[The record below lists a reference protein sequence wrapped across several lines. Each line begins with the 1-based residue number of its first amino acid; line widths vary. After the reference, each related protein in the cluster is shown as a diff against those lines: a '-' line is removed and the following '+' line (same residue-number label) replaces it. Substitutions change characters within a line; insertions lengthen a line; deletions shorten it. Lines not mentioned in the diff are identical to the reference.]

1 MDFNV
6 KDFGALGDGVSDDR
20 AAIQAAIDAAH
31 AAGGGTVHLP
41 AGEYRVSG
49 GERGVDGALMMKSNV
64 YLAGAGMGETV
75 VKLLDGWNGHV
86 NGMIRSSGTEE
97 THDFGV
103 RDLTLDGNRDN
114 NPEGT
119 VFGFYTGYKFG
130 DGADR
135 NVIVERVEAREMS
148 GYGFD
153 PHARTVNLVIRDSVA
168 HDNGFVG
175 FVADHQIDGAF
186 ENNVAYNND
195 LHGFN
200 VVTSSH
206 DFTLSDNVAY
216 GNGAAG
222 LVVQRGSYDVP
233 HAYNIRI
240 DGGSYHDNA
249 LEGVLIKLSHDVTL
263 QNAHIYDNGT
273 AGVRIAGAQ
282 DVQLLDNRIHDNV
295 QNGTYPEVLLQAFDD
310 SGITGNVYETL
321 NTLIEGNLI
330 TTSGD
335 ATYIVQERNDGSDYT
350 TLRDNGISGGRIASV
365 QLSGAHSSSGPL
377 RGTDGNDTL
386 IGGAANEQLLGGAG
400 ADLLD
405 GGAGRDRLTGGEEAD
420 TFRFSAREDSY
431 RTASENFADRILDF
445 EAGTDR
451 IDLSALGFS
460 GLGNGRDG
468 TLAVQVNSA
477 GTRTYL
483 KSFEANAA
491 GERFEIALEGNH
503 AGLDESSL
511 VFDDSATELALVGSA
526 PQTDPSV

>member
-31 AAGGGTVHLP
+31 AAGGGTVYLP

-49 GERGVDGALMMKSNV
+49 GEQGVDGALMMKSNV

-75 VKLLDGWNGHV
+75 VKLLDGWNGDV

-97 THDFGV
+97 THNFGV

-119 VFGFYTGYKFG
+119 VFGFYSGYKFG

-135 NVIVERVEAREMS
+135 NVTIERVEAREMS

-153 PHARTVNLVIRDSVA
+153 PHGRTANLVIRDSVA

-200 VVTSSH
+200 VVTSTH
-206 DFTLSDNVAY
+206 DFTLTGNVAY
-216 GNGAAG
+216 GNGGAG

-233 HAYNIRI
+233 HAYNILI

-249 LEGVLIKLSHDVTL
+249 LEGVLIKLSHEVTL

-282 DVQLLDNRIHDNV
+282 DVQLLNNRIHDNV
-295 QNGTYPEVLLQAFDD
+295 QNGKYPEVLLQAFDD
-310 SGITGNVYETL
+310 ASVTGNVYETQ
-321 NTLIEGNLI
+321 NTLIKGNVI
-330 TTSGD
+330 TTSGN
-335 ATYIVQERNDGSDYT
+335 ATYVVQERNDGSDYT
-350 TLRDNGISGGRIASV
+350 TLRDNSISGGQIASV

-377 RGTDGNDTL
+377 QGTDGDDTL
-386 IGGAANEQLLGGAG
+386 IGGDANEQLLGGAG
-400 ADLLD
+400 DDLLD
-405 GGAGRDRLTGGEEAD
+405 GGAGRDRLTGGEGAD
-420 TFRFSAREDSY
+420 TFVFSAREDSY
-431 RTASENFADRILDF
+431 RTSDASFNDLILDF
-445 EAGTDR
+445 DADEDL
-451 IDLSALGFS
+451 IDLSALGFT
-460 GLGNGRDG
+460 GLGNGYDG

-491 GERFEIALEGNH
+491 GERFEIALEGSH
-503 AGLDESSL
+503 AGLGEASF
-511 VFDDSATELALVGSA
+511 VFDGSATELALVGAS
-526 PQTDPSV
+526 PQNDPVA

>member
-1 MDFNV
+1 MDFDV
-6 KDFGALGDGVSDDR
+6 KDFGAQGDGVSNDR
-20 AAIQAAIDAAH
+20 TAIQAAIDAAH

-41 AGEYRVSG
+41 AGEYRVGG
-49 GERGVDGALMMKSNV
+49 GERGVEGALLMKNNV
-64 YLAGAGMGETV
+64 YLAGAGMGQTV
-75 VKLLDGWNGHV
+75 IKLLDGWNNDV
-86 NGMIRSSGTEE
+86 NGMIRSSGGEE

-119 VFGFYTGYKFG
+119 VFGFYTGYKYG
-130 DGADR
+130 TGADR
-135 NVIVERVEAREMS
+135 NVLVERVEAREMS

-153 PHARTVNLVIRDSVA
+153 PHARTINLVIRDSVA

-186 ENNVAYNND
+186 ENNIAYNND

-206 DFTLSDNVAY
+206 DFTLKGNIAY

-233 HAYNIRI
+233 LAYNILI
-240 DGGSYHDNA
+240 DGGSYYDNA
-249 LEGVLIKLSHDVTL
+249 LEGVLIKLSHDVIL
-263 QNAHIYDNGT
+263 QDAHIYNNGT

-282 DVQLLDNRIHDNV
+282 DVQILDNHIHDNV

-310 SGITGNVYETL
+310 SSITGNVYETL
-321 NTLIEGNLI
+321 NTLIEDNVI

-335 ATYIVQERNDGSDYT
+335 ATYVVQERNDGSDYT
-350 TLRDNGISGGRIASV
+350 TLRDNNISGGQIASV
-365 QLSGAHSSSGPL
+365 RLSGAHSSSGPL
-377 RGTDGNDTL
+377 RGTDGDDRL
-386 IGGAANEQLLGGAG
+386 IGGAANEQLLGGDG
-400 ADLLD
+400 DDLLD
-405 GGAGRDRLTGGEEAD
+405 GGAGVDRLTGGDGAD
-420 TFRFSAREDSY
+420 IFRFSALDDSY
-431 RTASENFADRILDF
+431 RTASESFVDRIFDF
-445 EAGTDR
+445 EVGTDR

-460 GLGNGRDG
+460 GLGNGLDD

-491 GERFEIALEGNH
+491 GERFEIVLEGNY
-503 AGLDESSL
+503 AGLDESSFI
-511 VFDDSATELALVGSA
+511 FDDSATQLALVGSA
-526 PQTDPSV
+526 PQTDLSV